1 MARATLASG
10 FTIMSSASPI
20 EDLAEQVAV
29 ATKTLSEFLR
39 SNGHGQPS
47 FDREAPS
54 TTLPPAAPKEI
65 LVARQNL
72 TEAALKLYQLATG
85 PSEYLPRLAVW
96 YQQLACLRWLCR
108 FNVFSLVPLR
118 GWIPY
123 STVAACAKVPESQL
137 KSIARMAMTNNL
149 FSEPTPNHLAHSAT
163 SALLVTNPNF
173 HDWAVFMTD
182 FSVPTAGKLVEATEK
197 WGDSVR
203 KNETA
208 FNIAFD
214 TDRPFFD
221 YLSQFPERTKQF
233 AGYMKSVTNSEGTDI
248 KHLLSGFDWA
258 SLGEATVID
267 IGGSSG
273 HASIALAN
281 AHPNLKFIVQD
292 LPAVIA
298 NAGASLA
305 HLPSAVASRIS
316 FQEHDFFQPEPV
328 KGADVYLLRMILHD
342 WPAKEATTILANIV
356 PALKAGSRIIV
367 MDSVLPAPG
376 KIPATQESLL
386 RVRDL
391 TMMEV
396 FNSRERS
403 LDDWTALL
411 EQADQRLRLSNVV
424 QPFGSMMSAMEIV
437 FDG

>member
-1 MARATLASG
+1 M
-10 FTIMSSASPI
+10 
-20 EDLAEQVAV
+20 
-29 ATKTLSEFLR
+29 
-39 SNGHGQPS
+39 
-47 FDREAPS
+47 
-54 TTLPPAAPKEI
+54 
-65 LVARQNL
+65 
-72 TEAALKLYQLATG
+72 
-85 PSEYLPRLAVW
+85 
-96 YQQLACLRWLCR
+96 
-108 FNVFSLVPLR
+108 
-118 GWIPY
+118 
-123 STVAACAKVPESQL
+123 
-137 KSIARMAMTNNL
+137 
-149 FSEPTPNHLAHSAT
+149 
-163 SALLVTNPNF
+163 
-173 HDWAVFMTD
+173 
-182 FSVPTAGKLVEATEK
+182 
-197 WGDSVR
+197 
-203 KNETA
+203 
-208 FNIAFD
+208 
-214 TDRPFFD
+214 
-221 YLSQFPERTKQF
+221 
-233 AGYMKSVTNSEGTDI
+233 
-248 KHLLSGFDWA
+248 
-258 SLGEATVID
+258 
-267 IGGSSG
+267 
-273 HASIALAN
+273 
-281 AHPNLKFIVQD
+281 
-292 LPAVIA
+292 PAVIA